1 MAGFQVQHNMID
13 SIKHF
18 VNLIASP
25 KYLFNIVLLGYLIV
39 FPPFK
44 FFEKIHDALG
54 VDRLWTKKGGIA
66 IFSFLF
72 FVFAFGITDA
82 NFRLIVL
89 KPDNVPIVGLIFLV
103 AFFMWLALSQA
114 RENDIAIANGGKP
127 KEWAESRE
135 KVLVFPDLVY
145 IEFICLIA
153 AAALLAVWSISLHA
167 PLEDPANPTVSPN
180 PSKAPWYFL
189 GLQEMLVYFDPWI
202 AGVVF
207 PTVILVGLMCIPY
220 IDKNRKGL
228 GYYTYKDR
236 KNAINIFMFYWLI
249 LWLFLII
256 VGTFLRGPNWNFFGP
271 FEYWDH
277 YKLEALNNI
286 NLSELVYMIGLK
298 QGMPSNILL
307 RELPGFLAVGA
318 YFVLLPAIFAKTI
331 FKSLY
336 EKVGVVRYSIFAV
349 LFLLALLLPIK
360 MYLRWLFNIKYLI
373 AIPEFFFNI

>member
-1 MAGFQVQHNMID
+1 MD

-18 VNLIASP
+18 INVIASP
-25 KYLFNIVLLGYLIV
+25 NILFSLVVLAYLVV

-44 FFEKIHDALG
+44 FFEAIHKALR
-54 VDRLWTKKGGIA
+54 VDQLWTKKGGIG

-72 FVFAFGITDA
+72 FVFVFGLTDK

-89 KPDNVPIVGLIFLV
+89 KPDNVPIVALIFVVVYFL
-103 AFFMWLALSQA
+103 WLSLFQA
-114 RENDIAIANGGKP
+114 KENDELIAKGGKP
-127 KEWAESRE
+127 KEWADSRE

-153 AAALLAVWSISLHA
+153 AAALLAVWSISLPA

-207 PTVILVGLMCIPY
+207 PTAILVGMMCIPY

-228 GYYTYKDR
+228 GYYTYQDR
-236 KNAINIFMFYWLI
+236 KTAINIFMFFWLV
-249 LWLFLII
+249 LWIFLII

-277 YKLEALNNI
+277 HKLEALNNI
-286 NLSELVYMIGLK
+286 NLSELLYMVTLK
-298 QGMPSNILL
+298 QGMPPNILL
-307 RELPGFLAVGA
+307 RELPGLVAMGIYFGFLPLV
-318 YFVLLPAIFAKTI
+318 FAKTI
-331 FKSLY
+331 FKDLY
-336 EKVGVVRYSIFAV
+336 QRMGTVRYSIFAI
-349 LFLLALLLPIK
+349 LLLLALLLPIK
-360 MYLRWLFNIKYLI
+360 MYLRWFFNIKYI
-373 AIPEFFFNI
+373 VAIPEFFFNI